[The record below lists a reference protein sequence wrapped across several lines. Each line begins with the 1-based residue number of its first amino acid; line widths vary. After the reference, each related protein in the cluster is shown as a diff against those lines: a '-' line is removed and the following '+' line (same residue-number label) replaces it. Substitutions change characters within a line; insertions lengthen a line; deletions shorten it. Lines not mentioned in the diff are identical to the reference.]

1 VLRVNTISKA
11 FGADPVLRDVSFILN
26 PGERLGLV
34 GPNGSGKSTLL
45 QIIAGTLA
53 PDSGSVWLAPSDTV
67 SYLPQYPAEDLE
79 LSGRDSLLRGMGG
92 LDELQARVAEVERG
106 MASAEGSQLEAL
118 LARYAEAREAF
129 EQLGGYGVEARLE
142 QVIAGLAL
150 DTDSLE
156 RPVATLSGGSKTKLS
171 LARLLLS
178 GGSIVLLDEPTN
190 YLDLPALLW
199 LERFVKENRAAF
211 IIVSHDR
218 RFLDRTVGGVLSLDS
233 HDHTVRRWTGG
244 YSDYLEARRAEERKQ
259 WDAYRDQQ
267 ERIARIEEDIR
278 QTKEQ
283 ARGVE
288 AKTKSGLGADQ
299 QRRLAKKVARK
310 AKARERRLERTL
322 ADETV
327 EKPRRDWGLHLAD
340 LDKTSLEVSRRVL
353 EVRDLHA
360 DYGDREILRGLELQL
375 RGGDRAALLGANGSG
390 KSTLVRCLTGTLPF
404 RGSLQV
410 GTSVRMGVLS
420 QEADELPRDR
430 SVLEV
435 FRAQVDMSESG
446 ARAYLHK
453 FLFAGQEVFKSIGT
467 LSYGQRSKL
476 ALAMLV
482 LSDANFLVLDEPTG
496 HMDLAALEAI
506 EQAIAGFSGPL
517 LLVSHDRHF
526 IEHVGVNRVL
536 ILEAG
541 QLREVESV
549 AAYEAEMARIGSPV
563 S

>member
-1 VLRVNTISKA
+1 MLRVNAISKS
-11 FGADPVLRDVSFILN
+11 FGADPVLRDVSFVLN

-45 QIIAGTLA
+45 QIIAGSIP
-53 PDSGSVWLAPSDTV
+53 PDSGTVWLAPPDTV

-79 LSGRDSLLRGMGG
+79 LTGRASLLRGMGRLG
-92 LDELQARVAEVERG
+92 ELQTRVAELERS
-106 MASAEGSQLEAL
+106 MASSEGLQLETL
-118 LARYAEAREAF
+118 LTQYAEAREAF

-150 DTDSLE
+150 DAESLE
-156 RPVATLSGGSKTKLS
+156 QPVAALSGGSKTKLS

-199 LERFVKENRAAF
+199 LERFVTENRAAF

-218 RFLDRTVGGVLSLDS
+218 RFLDRTVDGILSLDPHEHS
-233 HDHTVRRWTGG
+233 MRQWAGNYG
-244 YSDYLEARRAEERKQ
+244 DYLEARRAEERKQ

-288 AKTKSGLGADQ
+288 ARTKSGLGADH

-310 AKARERRLERTL
+310 AKARERRLERSL
-322 ADETV
+322 ADETI

-340 LDKTSLEVSRRVL
+340 LDNPSLGASRRVL
-353 EVRDLHA
+353 QVRDLHA
-360 DYGDREILRGLELQL
+360 GYGDREILRGLDLEL

-390 KSTLVRCLTGTLPF
+390 KSTLIRCLTGGLPF
-404 RGSLQV
+404 GGTVQV
-410 GTSVRMGVLS
+410 GASVRLGVLS
-420 QEADELPRDR
+420 QEAGELPRDR

-435 FRAQVDMSESG
+435 FRAQVDMSESE

-453 FLFAGQEVFKSIGT
+453 FLFAGQEVFKSVGT

-506 EQAIAGFSGPL
+506 EDAIAGFSGPF

-526 IEHVGVNRVL
+526 IEHVGANRVL
-536 ILEAG
+536 ILETG
-541 QLREVESV
+541 RLREVESV
-549 AAYEAEMARIGSPV
+549 EAYEASVAGAA
-563 S
+563 